1 MRIESHS
8 GEWGEKKR
16 TGPDAS
22 SRERERV
29 CAGNN
34 NRLPPYHQCPD
45 ALRVYI
51 KSHLFDDRVPIF
63 SPDFFV
69 LLPPRDEADG
79 IQRIDKPPLLL

>member
-1 MRIESHS
+1 M
-8 GEWGEKKR
+8 GGEKED
-16 TGPDAS
+16 GPRCEQP
-22 SRERERV
+22 RERERV

-51 KSHLFDDRVPIF
+51 KSHLFDDHVPIF
-63 SPDFFV
+63 PPDFFV